1 MKEAKNMEWTDGV
14 GKALST
20 LGSVI
25 SKQEKARHDKGED
38 YFSDPMLYVQDLN
51 TGTSVLLVPDDNE
64 GGKTKGRGYRRCSS
78 VRQRIPNKVPPK
90 LQMSVLLDMV
100 VGMLVPKEEDRMGPL
115 GEAAYNRIASAMVE
129 AQSAENWLK
138 ENGKHTSRVNEIIE
152 KLQDMTWTERS
163 GDTLLNMRA
172 LKMEEAVMSEKE
184 ILEAAGRP
192 LQTEVTE

>member
-25 SKQEKARHDKGED
+25 SKQEKARHDKRED

-78 VRQRIPNKVPPK
+78 VRQRIGTKFPPK
-90 LQMSVLLDMV
+90 LQVTVLLDMI

-115 GEAAYNRIASAMVE
+115 GEAAYNRIAGAMIE

-138 ENGKHTSRVNEIIE
+138 ENGKHASKVNEIIE

-163 GDTLLNMRA
+163 GDTLLNMKA
-172 LKMEEAVMSEKE
+172 LKMEEAVMNEKE
-184 ILEAAGRP
+184 ILEAVGRP
-192 LQTEVTE
+192 LQKEVTQ

>member
-78 VRQRIPNKVPPK
+78 VRQRIGTKVPPK
-90 LQMSVLLDMV
+90 LQVTVLLDMV

-115 GEAAYNRIASAMVE
+115 GEAAYNRIANAMIE

-138 ENGKHTSRVNEIIE
+138 ENGKHASKVNEIIE

-163 GDTLLNMRA
+163 GDTLLNMKA
-172 LKMEEAVMSEKE
+172 LKMEEAVMNEKE
-184 ILEAAGRP
+184 ILEAVGRP
-192 LQTEVTE
+192 LQKEVTQ

>member
-1 MKEAKNMEWTDGV
+1 MKETKNMEWTDGV

-100 VGMLVPKEEDRMGPL
+100 VGMLVPKEGDRMGPL
-115 GEAAYNRIASAMVE
+115 GEAAYNRIANAMVE

-138 ENGKHTSRVNEIIE
+138 ENGKHASRVNEIIE

-172 LKMEEAVMSEKE
+172 IQMEEAVMSEKK
-184 ILEAAGRP
+184 ILETVGRP
-192 LQTEVTE
+192 TQMEALE

>member
-115 GEAAYNRIASAMVE
+115 GEAAYSRIASAMVE

-138 ENGKHTSRVNEIIE
+138 ENGKHVSRVNEIIE

>member
-20 LGSVI
+20 LGSAI
-25 SKQEKARHDKGED
+25 SKQEKARHDKEED

-51 TGTSVLLVPDDNE
+51 TGTSVLLVTDDNE

-138 ENGKHTSRVNEIIE
+138 ENGKHASRVNEIIE

-172 LKMEEAVMSEKE
+172 LKMEEAVMSERE
-184 ILEAAGRP
+184 ILEAVGRP
-192 LQTEVTE
+192 LQKEVTE